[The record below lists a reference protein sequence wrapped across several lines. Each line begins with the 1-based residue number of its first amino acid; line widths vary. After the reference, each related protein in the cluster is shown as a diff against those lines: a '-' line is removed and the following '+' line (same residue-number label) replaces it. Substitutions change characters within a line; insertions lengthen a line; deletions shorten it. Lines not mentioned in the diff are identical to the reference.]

1 MLMKLSRERILLLVV
16 LAAAIAVWWLALG
29 ELKQDLTVTVFDVG
43 QGDCILVQAPGGMTM
58 LVDGG
63 GSPGQQGSGWD
74 IGREVVVPG
83 LIARR
88 VKRIDVLVITHPDED
103 HIGGLPAVLEAVP
116 VRMVLDPML
125 ECHSDT
131 YRRIEELLDEKGI
144 AHHRATEGQRLN
156 LGRGIYAD
164 VLNPPEPRLKD
175 TGSDSNNNSVVLRV
189 VYDSLS
195 VLLTGDIDR
204 AGAMRM
210 ARLGNEIEATILKV
224 PHHGS
229 AEPALREFVEAV
241 NPQLAVISV
250 GGENPFGHPTAEA
263 LRELERVGAKIM
275 RTDRDGAVT
284 VKARPPEWSA
294 WGWSQAARRRRVS
307 GAVAAGAKERP

>member
-1 MLMKLSRERILLLVV
+1 MRLSRERILLLVL
-16 LAAAIAVWWLALG
+16 LAAVAAVWWLAWG
-29 ELKQDLTVTVFDVG
+29 EINNDLTITVFDVG
-43 QGDCILVQAPGGMTM
+43 QGDCILVQAPGGRTM

-63 GSPGQQGSGWD
+63 GTPGQQGSGWD

-83 LIARR
+83 LMARR
-88 VKRIDVLVITHPDED
+88 VKKIDIVVITHPDED

-116 VRMVLDPML
+116 VGMVLDPML
-125 ECHSDT
+125 ECESDT
-131 YRRIEELLDEKGI
+131 YRRIEELLEEKKVT
-144 AHHRATEGQRLN
+144 HHRATEGQRLN

-164 VLNPPEPRLKD
+164 VLNPPEPRLKG

-189 VYDSLS
+189 VYDGLS

-204 AGAMRM
+204 VGAMRM
-210 ARLGNEIEATILKV
+210 ARLGEEIESTILKV

-229 AEPALREFVEAV
+229 AEPAVRQFVEAV

-250 GGENPFGHPTAEA
+250 GADNPFGHPTAEA

-284 VKARPPEWSA
+284 VGARPPEWSA
-294 WGWSQAARRRRVS
+294 WGWLQAAQGRRES
-307 GAVAAGAKERP
+307 GTVEAGARERL